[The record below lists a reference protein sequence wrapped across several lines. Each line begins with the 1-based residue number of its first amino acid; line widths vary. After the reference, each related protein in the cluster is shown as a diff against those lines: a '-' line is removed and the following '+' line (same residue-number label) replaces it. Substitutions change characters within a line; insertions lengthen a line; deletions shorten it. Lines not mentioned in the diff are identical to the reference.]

1 MPLGSNLLLFS
12 FKILSCQSDLWHHS
26 EGIVTLR
33 PRKMHVRR
41 HVLQS
46 MLEAESFHPAV
57 FSEQK
62 TGSVNWRN
70 ETFIKHK
77 DGWKQISPL
86 FLCTVLFTD
95 TDSSVIVIY
104 HISLNNINE

>member
-12 FKILSCQSDLWHHS
+12 FKILAYQSDLWRHS
-26 EGIVTLR
+26 QAIVTLR

-46 MLEAESFHPAV
+46 MFKAV
-57 FSEQK
+57 ISSSCFFQK
-62 TGSVNWRN
+62 TGSVNWRD

-77 DGWKQISPL
+77 DGRKQISPL

-95 TDSSVIVIY
+95 TDSSVVVIY
-104 HISLNNINE
+104 RISLHNINE

>member
-1 MPLGSNLLLFS
+1 
-12 FKILSCQSDLWHHS
+12 
-26 EGIVTLR
+26 
-33 PRKMHVRR
+33 
-41 HVLQS
+41 
-46 MLEAESFHPAV
+46 MLEGTSSNPCLRQSHFIQLF

-62 TGSVNWRN
+62 TGSVNWRD

-104 HISLNNINE
+104 HISLHNINE